1 MGKSIFQPLLR
12 HDHIAL
18 IHEEVMVDDDEKEQ
32 YSANPLFGN
41 KITDRPAMGDLY
53 DGNISINPSE
63 RKEHRRRASQKLELA
78 LSQRPTFSDVVERGI
93 LMNENDNF
101 NERIR
106 ELVLL
111 INSAQNLMNSHKS
124 KMYQVADEIKND
136 YMAMSSRLND
146 QIFEYKQTLNQFQ
159 VDVHSREQRLRTEL
173 ETKQRVLLHMN
184 GIAEQQKHD
193 QMIIQSE
200 YEEKLRVLE
209 QKLNENVQK
218 DQIEN
223 EIKSNDDNE
232 KLSMQIKQC
241 LEYVRSYGNN
251 LQSELLIYAQQSQN
265 NAKYQQLQQQKMH
278 FINTIDQIFGLSM
291 SAMSNS
297 ASSTNHAVAVAND
310 QNKQNQQMKNLETK
324 IKKQQQQIN
333 KLKHQKKEMVKM
345 VNNKMTDLKFY
356 HQQELQKER
365 QIANVLVE
373 NHKNKYQALLDR
385 SGYAANGGGGG
396 DQRSYEMM
404 QMKQQMERMKEMM
417 RKILVENDSLKKS
430 KKNLEKMVMKLSSD
444 IVQTANKR

>member
-1 MGKSIFQPLLR
+1 
-12 HDHIAL
+12 
-18 IHEEVMVDDDEKEQ
+18 
-32 YSANPLFGN
+32 
-41 KITDRPAMGDLY
+41 
-53 DGNISINPSE
+53 
-63 RKEHRRRASQKLELA
+63 
-78 LSQRPTFSDVVERGI
+78 
-93 LMNENDNF
+93 MNENDNF

-106 ELVLL
+106 ELVLM
-111 INSAQNLMNSHKS
+111 INSAQNLMNSSKS
-124 KMYQVADEIKND
+124 KMYQIADNIKSD
-136 YMAMSSRLND
+136 YHLMSSRLND

-159 VDVHSREQRLRTEL
+159 ADVHSREQRLRTEL

-200 YEEKLRVLE
+200 YEEKLRILE
-209 QKLNENVQK
+209 EKLVENVQK
-218 DQIEN
+218 DKIEN
-223 EIKSNDDNE
+223 EMKSNENKQ

-251 LQSELLIYAQQSQN
+251 LQSELLIYAQQSSN
-265 NAKYQQLQQQKMH
+265 NAKYGQLQQQKMH
-278 FINTIDQIFGLSM
+278 FINTIDQIFSLSM

-297 ASSTNHAVAVAND
+297 LTTSSS
-310 QNKQNQQMKNLETK
+310 NQQQNDSNKKDEKIENLETK

-365 QIANVLVE
+365 QIANVLVS
-373 NHKNKYQALLDR
+373 NHKKKYEALLER
-385 SGYAANGGGGG
+385 SGSGHAVNGI
-396 DQRSYEMM
+396 SNNENYEIM
-404 QMKQQMERMKEMM
+404 QMKQEMERMN
-417 RKILVENDSLKKS
+417 KIIRQTLVENESLKKS

>member
-1 MGKSIFQPLLR
+1 MG
-12 HDHIAL
+12 
-18 IHEEVMVDDDEKEQ
+18 

-41 KITDRPAMGDLY
+41 KITDRPALADLY

-63 RKEHRRRASQKLELA
+63 RKEHRRLASQKLELA

-106 ELVLL
+106 ELILL

-124 KMYQVADEIKND
+124 KMYQVADDIKSD
-136 YMAMSSRLND
+136 YHSMSSRLND

-159 VDVHSREQRLRTEL
+159 DDVHSREQRLRTE
-173 ETKQRVLLHMN
+173 
-184 GIAEQQKHD
+184 
-193 QMIIQSE
+193 
-200 YEEKLRVLE
+200 LE

-223 EIKSNDDNE
+223 EIKSNDENE

-297 ASSTNHAVAVAND
+297 ASSTNDAVAVAND

-365 QIANVLVE
+365 QIANVLVS
-373 NHKNKYQALLDR
+373 NHEKKYQALLER
-385 SGYAANGGGGG
+385 SGVGGGG
-396 DQRSYEMM
+396 DQQSYEMM
-404 QMKQQMERMKEMM
+404 QMKQQMERMKKMM
-417 RKILVENDSLKKS
+417 RKTMVENDSLKKS

>member
-1 MGKSIFQPLLR
+1 MG
-12 HDHIAL
+12 
-18 IHEEVMVDDDEKEQ
+18 
-32 YSANPLFGN
+32 
-41 KITDRPAMGDLY
+41 
-53 DGNISINPSE
+53 
-63 RKEHRRRASQKLELA
+63 
-78 LSQRPTFSDVVERGI
+78 
-93 LMNENDNF
+93 
-101 NERIR
+101 
-106 ELVLL
+106 
-111 INSAQNLMNSHKS
+111 
-124 KMYQVADEIKND
+124 
-136 YMAMSSRLND
+136 
-146 QIFEYKQTLNQFQ
+146 NQFQ
-159 VDVHSREQRLRTEL
+159 DDVHSREQRLRTEL

-297 ASSTNHAVAVAND
+297 ASSTNDAVAVAND
-310 QNKQNQQMKNLETK
+310 QNKQN
-324 IKKQQQQIN
+324 QQIN

-365 QIANVLVE
+365 QIANVLVS
-373 NHKNKYQALLDR
+373 NHEKKYQALLER
-385 SGYAANGGGGG
+385 SGNAVNGSANNEN
-396 DQRSYEMM
+396 YEMM
-404 QMKQQMERMKEMM
+404 QMKQQMERMKEIM
-417 RKILVENDSLKKS
+417 RKTLVENESLKKS